1 VRLRHPFLLYAGI
14 AVLIVVLDQVSKS
27 LVRAQF
33 VVGETVRLVPGVLD
47 LTLTKNS
54 GAAFG
59 ILSGRQP
66 VFIGVSL
73 LIVIVILIYLVR
85 QRPTSP
91 LVVIALALVTGG
103 AIGNLLDRVGPG
115 FVTDF
120 LEFGFIDFPV
130 FNVADSAIFV
140 GIGMLI
146 AWLLVS
152 PAQPTAVSP
161 DDGRAGPG
169 TPA

>member
-146 AWLLVS
+146 VWLLVS